1 MTHLLFSSSLYIVL
15 ESPQLVSVYCTLSC
29 NTSCGALSL
38 EQLARLCPNAGRLEG
53 AIAEAGDLLYYCND
67 IINSGVPAL
76 RSIMTKH
83 IMHMLVLPVLI
94 PSLRPV
100 GKCATP
106 QSV

>member
-1 MTHLLFSSSLYIVL
+1 MPDLLFSSSLYIVL
-15 ESPQLVSVYCTLSC
+15 ESPQLVSVHCASSC
-29 NTSCGALSL
+29 NTSCGLLNSFPDSA
-38 EQLARLCPNAGRLEG
+38 QMHGRLEG

-83 IMHMLVLPVLI
+83 IMHILVLPVLV

-106 QSV
+106 QLV

>member
-1 MTHLLFSSSLYIVL
+1 M
-15 ESPQLVSVYCTLSC
+15 Q
-29 NTSCGALSL
+29 
-38 EQLARLCPNAGRLEG
+38 GRLEG